1 MPLEIFSVKS
11 NFRGYLGKKDIDGV
25 LGKKTYGAVKAYQK
39 RHRLATGGLTYETI
53 ENLGVTI

>member
-1 MPLEIFSVKS
+1 M
-11 NFRGYLGKKDIDGV
+11 GKKDIDGV